1 LTGEKFANAAGG
13 RGEGSMADRNRR
25 FIGAAIALPFFFL
38 VISGLAQANEIIVTT
53 TSGGSVSGQCSL
65 VDAIAA
71 ANMGMPVHG
80 CAPGS
85 GDDVIF
91 FNVTGT
97 IVVDASD
104 LPLTISDPE
113 LAIIGPNLG
122 CSGPGPCGVTI
133 NGNEAVAP
141 LTGGLVLAGPG
152 TSLLLEGLTFTEG
165 IAAEGG
171 AIYVD
176 GTNLFI
182 DDCLFVDNDADDQFT
197 LHGGMG
203 GAIFI
208 NSTGTVDILN
218 STFAD
223 NVAMAGVD
231 VPTGSVGGAIADMNT
246 SVPMKITN
254 STFDGNESGNGGGY
268 FALLEPFVKG
278 TIFDDNTPDNCG
290 VADIHDEGFNIDS
303 GDSCLVDTG
312 LGSLANTDPK
322 LLPLANNGGPTNT
335 FALESTSPARS
346 LDTDCTDQET
356 TPEPLTFD
364 QRFYT
369 RPNSPSFCD
378 TGAYEFDGKQPIAL
392 VPGSE
397 RLQLVHAG
405 DMSDQINTNFTFIDN
420 GPGFDTAA
428 CDTGNDAFNFLEVGI
443 IEGTCADLP
452 DSGLFAKMT
461 FITHVVNHETYGTD
475 FNTDP
480 LGILSAR
487 MVALPTPA
495 GSCGEWTL
503 NLELSGLNLSEFGL
517 TGTNPF
523 ALYILDGDD
532 NAGCFDIDNAIVGG
546 KIDPPARSVRRGV
559 RR

>member
-1 LTGEKFANAAGG
+1 
-13 RGEGSMADRNRR
+13 MAVWNRR
-25 FIGAAIALPFFFL
+25 STVAALALPFFFL
-38 VISGLAQANEIIVTT
+38 VMSGLAQANEIIVTT

-71 ANMGMPVHG
+71 ANMGVPVHD

-104 LPLTISDPE
+104 LPLNISDPD

-122 CSGPGPCGVTI
+122 CSGPGPCGITI

-141 LTGGLVLAGPG
+141 VTGGLILAGPG
-152 TSLLLEGLTFTEG
+152 TTLALQSLTFTEG
-165 IAAEGG
+165 LASEGG
-171 AIYVD
+171 AIYAN
-176 GTNLFI
+176 GTALEIGN
-182 DDCLFVDNDADDQFT
+182 CLFLDNQGEDETT
-197 LHGGMG
+197 LHGSKG
-203 GAIFI
+203 GAIYI
-208 NSTGTVDILN
+208 DSAGTVDIIN

-223 NVAMAGVD
+223 NVAMPGVD
-231 VPTGSVGGAIADMNT
+231 APTASFGGAIADMNSSAT
-246 SVPMKITN
+246 LKITN
-254 STFDGNESGNGGGY
+254 STFDGNQAGTGGAY
-268 FALLEPFVKG
+268 YSTTSPLVKA
-278 TIFDDNTPDNCG
+278 TIFDANEPQNCAT
-290 VADIHDEGFNIDS
+290 VDVNDQGFNISSDH
-303 GDSCLVDTG
+303 SCGTSNDGVDPE
-312 LGSLANTDPK
+312 LLA
-322 LLPLANNGGPTNT
+322 LANNGGPTNT

-356 TPEPLTFD
+356 TPEPLIFD

-378 TGAYEFDGKQPIAL
+378 TGAYEFDGKEPIAL

-420 GPGFDTAA
+420 GPGLDTAA
-428 CDTGNDAFNFLEVGI
+428 CDTGDDAFTFLDVGI

-452 DSGLFAKMT
+452 DSGLFAEMR
-461 FITHVVNHETYGTD
+461 FVTHVVNHETYGTD
-475 FNTDP
+475 YSTTSGP
-480 LGILSAR
+480 AGGILSAR

-495 GSCGEWTL
+495 GSCGEFEL
-503 NLELSGLNLSEFGL
+503 NLELSGLNLNAFGL
-517 TGTNPF
+517 EGTNPF
-523 ALYILDGDD
+523 ALYIQDDDG
-532 NAGCFDIDNAIVGG
+532 NSGCFDIDNAIVGG
-546 KIDPPARSVRRGV
+546 KIDPPSRSVRRGV